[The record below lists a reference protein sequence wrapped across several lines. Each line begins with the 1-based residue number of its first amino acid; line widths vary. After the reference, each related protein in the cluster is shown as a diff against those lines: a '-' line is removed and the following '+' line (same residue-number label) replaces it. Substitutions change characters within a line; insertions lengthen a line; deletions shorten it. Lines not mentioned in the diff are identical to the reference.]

1 MISSKTIP
9 LGQMI
14 RDYRESNKISIREFA
29 SSAGVSKSYIALL
42 ESSRHNRM
50 DKQPDPSTEVL
61 LGIAE
66 AMKMSPERLFKKLGY
81 DIGNSSKTNSRNS
94 SRTKIQPFTYIPPTV
109 ENLRS
114 ALAENRILIL
124 PFSAPTRNSLVY
136 IPQFEED
143 GMVITHTVSDV
154 SGGVYTAFS
163 ELLGSVTFTLYDINR
178 TVFIKRSDAYDAL
191 KAWLSAR
198 SDKYGRFQ
206 EAPER

>member
-1 MISSKTIP
+1 
-9 LGQMI
+9 MI
-14 RDYRESNKISIREFA
+14 RDYRESNKISIRKFA
-29 SSAGVSKSYIALL
+29 SSAGVSKSYISLI
-42 ESSRHNRM
+42 ESSRHEYM
-50 DKQPDPSTEVL
+50 DKQPDPSTDVL

-81 DIGNSSKTNSRNS
+81 DMGNSSTSNRRDSARA
-94 SRTKIQPFTYIPPTV
+94 KIQPFTYIPPTI

-124 PFSAPTRNSLVY
+124 PFSPPTKNSLVY

-163 ELLGSVTFTLYDINR
+163 EFLGSVTFTLYDINR
-178 TVFIKRSDAYDAL
+178 TVFVKRSEAYNAL
-191 KAWLSAR
+191 STWLSAR

-206 EAPER
+206 ETPEN

>member
-29 SSAGVSKSYIALL
+29 ASAGVSKSYIALL
-42 ESSRHNRM
+42 ESSRNDCM
-50 DKQPDPSTEVL
+50 EKQPDPSTDVL

-81 DIGNSSKTNSRNS
+81 DMGNSSASNR
-94 SRTKIQPFTYIPPTV
+94 RDAAQAKIQPFTYIPPTI

-114 ALAENRILIL
+114 ALAENRVLIL
-124 PFSAPTRNSLVY
+124 PFSPPTKNSLVY

-163 ELLGSVTFTLYDINR
+163 ELLGSVTFNLYDINR
-178 TVFIKRSDAYDAL
+178 TVFVKRSEAYDAL

-206 EAPER
+206 EFSEN

>member
-1 MISSKTIP
+1 MSSKTIP
-9 LGQMI
+9 LGQII

-42 ESSRHNRM
+42 ESSRHDCM
-50 DKQPDPSTEVL
+50 EKQPDPSTDVL

-66 AMKMSPERLFKKLGY
+66 AMRMSPERLFKKLGY
-81 DIGNSSKTNSRNS
+81 DIGNSSASNGRDSARA
-94 SRTKIQPFTYIPPTV
+94 KIQPFTYISPTI

-124 PFSAPTRNSLVY
+124 PFSPPTKNSLVY

-154 SGGVYTAFS
+154 NGGVYTAFS
-163 ELLGSVTFTLYDINR
+163 ELLGCITFSLYDINR

-191 KAWLSAR
+191 KAWLSVR

-206 EAPER
+206 ETPEN